1 MTVTTPAL
9 THSATADP
17 PAAGASRPSMTAN
30 HPYTTSNQPSTPPN
44 KPSAGA
50 DRMGWFGA
58 MTKKNAI

>member
-17 PAAGASRPSMTAN
+17 TSAGASRPS
-30 HPYTTSNQPSTPPN
+30 TTPNQ
-44 KPSAGA
+44 PSAGA
-50 DRMGWFGA
+50 DRTGWFGA